1 MTWRAARPRR
11 PCRGSRPRV
20 QVARGCRG
28 SRPRVQVARGCRGSR
43 PCVQAARGCRGRGSR
58 PHVQVARGWSHGGS
72 DDFTIGKP
80 ISVTLEQKCNKIMGQ
95 RHKIVDPFLFYPSGP
110 LLTEK
115 KKKLL
120 HFWIPRRYFQN
131 WIVSA
136 WLLEMPQGKSYIAYN
151 CSKFIFFGATRNISG
166 FIMHSWAHLSYS
178 SASSANSASSA
189 TS

>member
-11 PCRGSRPRV
+11 P
-20 QVARGCRG
+20 CRG

-72 DDFTIGKP
+72 GEP

-120 HFWIPRRYFQN
+120 HFWIPRIYFQN

-151 CSKFIFFGATRNISG
+151 CSNFIFFGATRNISG

-178 SASSANSASSA
+178 SASSANFASSA